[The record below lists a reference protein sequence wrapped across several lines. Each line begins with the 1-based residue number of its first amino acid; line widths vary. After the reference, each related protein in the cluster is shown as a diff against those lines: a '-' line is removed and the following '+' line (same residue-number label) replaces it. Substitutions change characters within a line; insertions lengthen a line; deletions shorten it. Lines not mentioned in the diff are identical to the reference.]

1 MASRKA
7 CKKCKILVDGSKC
20 PICKGNQFVDNWKGR
35 IIISN
40 PEKSIIAQKVGLKIK
55 GEYAVK
61 V

>member
-7 CKKCKILVDGSKC
+7 CKKCKIIVEGSNC
-20 PICKGNQFVDNWKGR
+20 PICKGNQFSDNCKGR
-35 IIISN
+35 IIIAD
-40 PEKSIIAQKVGLKIK
+40 PEKSIIAKKADLKIR

>member
-1 MASRKA
+1 MASKKA
-7 CKKCKILVDGSKC
+7 CKKCKLLVEGSVC

-35 IIISN
+35 LIICN
-40 PEKSIIAQKVGLKIK
+40 PDKSIIAQKVGLKVK

>member
-7 CKKCKILVDGSKC
+7 CKKCKILVEGSNC
-20 PICKGNQFVDNWKGR
+20 PICKGNQFSDNWKGR
-35 IIISN
+35 IIITD
-40 PEKSIIAQKVGLKIK
+40 PEKSIIAKKAELKVK